1 MYISNLFFLFTKRKE
16 SITHRWRLG
25 SYTQVFVL
33 LSKRQGI
40 QNKYQ
45 VPGMFLYN
53 TRYVSLLSK
62 KIWCHYNIINK
73 TKNVK
78 SRQRNILVSQK
89 LMYVYF
95 KIILKKIWV
104 TKRNNNVRRKTVL
117 DYTFVLQKMS
127 PRQSQLK
134 VMGYIII
141 L

>member
-1 MYISNLFFLFTKRKE
+1 MYFSNLFFLFTKRKE

-33 LSKRQGI
+33 LSKCQGI

-134 VMGYIII
+134 VMG
-141 L
+141 

>member
-1 MYISNLFFLFTKRKE
+1 MYFSNLFFLFTKRKE

-40 QNKYQ
+40 QNKYR

-127 PRQSQLK
+127 PRLSQLK
-134 VMGYIII
+134 VMG
-141 L
+141 

>member
-1 MYISNLFFLFTKRKE
+1 MYISNLFFFTKRKE
-16 SITHRWRLG
+16 SITHRWCLG

-104 TKRNNNVRRKTVL
+104 TKRNNNFRRKTVL

-134 VMGYIII
+134 VMG
-141 L
+141 

>member
-1 MYISNLFFLFTKRKE
+1 MYFSNLFFLFTKRKE

>member
-16 SITHRWRLG
+16 STTHRWRLG

-134 VMGYIII
+134 VMG
-141 L
+141 

>member
-1 MYISNLFFLFTKRKE
+1 MYFSNLFFLFTKRKE

-134 VMGYIII
+134 VMG
-141 L
+141 

>member
-127 PRQSQLK
+127 SRQSQLK
-134 VMGYIII
+134 VMG
-141 L
+141 

>member
-1 MYISNLFFLFTKRKE
+1 MYFSNLFFLFTKRKE

-33 LSKRQGI
+33 LLKRQGI

-134 VMGYIII
+134 VMGYII

>member
-1 MYISNLFFLFTKRKE
+1 MYFSNLFFLFTKRKE

-33 LSKRQGI
+33 LSKCQGI